1 MDKIKVHTDKLVIK
15 VINQLQG
22 YVRAGT
28 DAFGDT
34 YIPHHKQT
42 QHSAIFLAANAL
54 SLIYMHSF
62 LFTINY
68 LPIST
73 PNPIYLHS
81 HLRGI
86 NHGRIN
92 LPHHAI
98 SIRTIRRKQRRHP
111 IQPSQT
117 RSRFRSPIPSR
128 LPHPLPPQRRM
139 DARQR
144 PTKLPR
150 IPTRRSSARSR
161 RGNGIQMPSSSCYD
175 GYSGTGDT

>member
-15 VINQLQG
+15 VINSC
-22 YVRAGT
+22 RIRPKSGT

-34 YIPHHKQT
+34 YIRHHKQT
-42 QHSAIFLAANAL
+42 QHSAIFLTANAL

-73 PNPIYLHS
+73 PIPIYLHS
-81 HLRGI
+81 HLRSI

-111 IQPSQT
+111 IQFNQT
-117 RSRFRSPIPSR
+117 RFRSPIPSR
-128 LPHPLPPQRRM
+128 LPNPLPPQRRM
-139 DARQR
+139 DACQR

-150 IPTRRSSARSR
+150 ISTRRSPARSR
-161 RGNGIQMPSSSCYD
+161 RGNRLQMPPLSRYD
-175 GYSGTGDT
+175 IYSGTGDT